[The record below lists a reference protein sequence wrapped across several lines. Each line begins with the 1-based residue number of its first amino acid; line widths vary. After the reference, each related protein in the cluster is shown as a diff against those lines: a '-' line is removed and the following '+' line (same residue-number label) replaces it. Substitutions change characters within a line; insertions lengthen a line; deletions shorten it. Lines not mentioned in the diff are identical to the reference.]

1 MQDRER
7 LQEIEEIGEQEENEE
22 ELQNES
28 VRSGHSIVPLVQT
41 AVCVLILLALLFL
54 KYTDQERYQSVTGFY
69 QKAAEEEAA
78 RVAAEQAAQEKEQ
91 VADSN
96 TSIKGNTTAKSN
108 KSSNTGIKGNG
119 SSSGKGSSN
128 NEANSTSTA
137 DDDNPIPGLTPGQ
150 SWDVGEPAETITCLL
165 YTSPSPRD

>member
-69 QKAAEEEAA
+69 QKAAEEEIELPKLPVFSLQRKAQILFSQTPIWTKSDEEYFNPPLPISFFLLCAA
-78 RVAAEQAAQEKEQ
+78 CVLLCGDRHRRRRFPFYV
-91 VADSN
+91 
-96 TSIKGNTTAKSN
+96 
-108 KSSNTGIKGNG
+108 
-119 SSSGKGSSN
+119 
-128 NEANSTSTA
+128 
-137 DDDNPIPGLTPGQ
+137 
-150 SWDVGEPAETITCLL
+150 CL
-165 YTSPSPRD
+165 SA

>member
-69 QKAAEEEAA
+69 QKAAEEEIERPRFPERREASESFPSS
-78 RVAAEQAAQEKEQ
+78 AESANAVQPN
-91 VADSN
+91 ADLDK
-96 TSIKGNTTAKSN
+96 I
-108 KSSNTGIKGNG
+108 
-119 SSSGKGSSN
+119 
-128 NEANSTSTA
+128 
-137 DDDNPIPGLTPGQ
+137 
-150 SWDVGEPAETITCLL
+150 
-165 YTSPSPRD
+165 

>member
-69 QKAAEEEAA
+69 QKAAEEEIELPKLPERREASESFLPS
-78 RVAAEQAAQEKEQ
+78 AE
-91 VADSN
+91 
-96 TSIKGNTTAKSN
+96 
-108 KSSNTGIKGNG
+108 SSNTVQPN
-119 SSSGKGSSN
+119 
-128 NEANSTSTA
+128 A
-137 DDDNPIPGLTPGQ
+137 DLDKI
-150 SWDVGEPAETITCLL
+150 
-165 YTSPSPRD
+165 